1 MVLEPGRIRGSG
13 PICRQVVRGFESPWH
28 GSDTHTQ
35 SVGDGPIVE
44 TLAVQAAYSCSA
56 FIPKCSSRGGARC
69 DGRGRHHLS
78 RPIGRRPDAAFGTV
92 APPAGTG
99 DIAASGRLDPA
110 LLTGLSADP
119 ASAQRAVVGV
129 ASGAIALGFQPRHR
143 AVGLSASTHA
153 TGSAIVTGSGSA
165 ASPHEQHLPLSRAG
179 HGLTV
184 GILALIACRCA
195 RQ

>member
-13 PICRQVVRGFESPWH
+13 PICRQVVRGFESPLH

-44 TLAVQAAYSCSA
+44 TLAVQAENSCSA
-56 FIPKCSSRGGARC
+56 FIPKCSSRGGTRG

-119 ASAQRAVVGV
+119 ASAQLATVRV
-129 ASGAIALGFQPRHR
+129 ASVAVSFGAQASHR
-143 AVGLSASTHA
+143 AVGPLRLDARDWVCH
-153 TGSAIVTGSGSA
+153 GDGPPCGGGA
-165 ASPHEQHLPLSRAG
+165 A
-179 HGLTV
+179 
-184 GILALIACRCA
+184 
-195 RQ
+195 